1 VGPRIA
7 AEIVAKTKPANGTL
21 DEIDRRI
28 IRAFRFGGR
37 LSNSEVAREVQV
49 SEGTVRRRLAL
60 LTDAGVL
67 KFVAIT
73 SPGTVGLHVD
83 TLIGVTADGDKV
95 HQVAVELAGMPEV
108 RYAGIS
114 MGSVDIWIGAL
125 FPSVDA
131 WLEFRKRLAQ
141 VDGIQKTETFQI
153 TRVLKRNFD
162 WVVPH
167 DDLVVDDVMQAA
179 ESGGEKGGLP

>member
-1 VGPRIA
+1 M
-7 AEIVAKTKPANGTL
+7 AKTKPTNGEVI
-21 DEIDRRI
+21 DDVDRRI

-37 LSNSEVAREVQV
+37 LSNAEIAREVQV
-49 SEGTVRRRLAL
+49 SEGTVRRRLAQ
-60 LTDAGVL
+60 LTETGVL

-73 SPGTVGLHVD
+73 SPRTLGLHVD
-83 TLIGVTADGDKV
+83 TLIGITADGDKV
-95 HQVAVELAGMPEV
+95 HQVAVELAAMPEV

-131 WLEFRKRLAQ
+131 WLEFRKRVAQ
-141 VDGIQKTETFQI
+141 VDGIQKAETFQI

-162 WVVPH
+162 WVVPQNE
-167 DDLVVDDVMQAA
+167 LVVDDVTHAA
-179 ESGGEKGGLP
+179 ESGREEEGLR